1 MALKNVASDDDEVP
15 RGEGINRKAL
25 KMRDIFTRLSSV
37 YPI

>member
-15 RGEGINRKAL
+15 RGEGTNRKAL
-25 KMRDIFTRLSSV
+25 NMRDSFTRLSSV